1 MSYPAS
7 GEEKKKYSEN
17 IKLGR
22 ALKVVECDVFFMEIH
37 NRLTK
42 LEEENKKLHEGL
54 IKKDNEINE
63 LRKKLES
70 QKVEVSGT
78 DISEVKSWSSF
89 FDKGESKIK
98 PTEEEMV

>member
-42 LEEENKKLHEGL
+42 LEEENKKLHE
-54 IKKDNEINE
+54 
-63 LRKKLES
+63 
-70 QKVEVSGT
+70 
-78 DISEVKSWSSF
+78 
-89 FDKGESKIK
+89 
-98 PTEEEMV
+98 TEKER